1 MKIILKVENMIC
13 EGCEKRIEN
22 AFDNKVKA
30 DHKKGEVEIIN
41 IDQLNIEDVKEKL
54 EDLGF
59 NVE

>member
-1 MKIILKVENMIC
+1 MKTILKVENMMC

-30 DHKKGEVEIIN
+30 DHKKGEVEILEN
-41 IDQLNIEDVKEKL
+41 IDVEEVKEKL

-59 NVE
+59 TVK